1 MLKNYLVILFALV
14 IVACTSTGSVDTINN
29 RVFETKI
36 ISSGNNF
43 PPFRFADIYADKVT
57 VLVKDGVP
65 ESEIREHEF
74 SDGVTGTQALDA
86 LIQNGFL
93 VRSEFDELR
102 PTLTVMT
109 IADVSRYMRVDADIV
124 DETTEAI
131 LSYAPEAFGTISKIE
146 GFSHLSRDQY
156 DLFLLSNG
164 LLDNFQ
170 IGNVEEQLIKSE
182 RPERAGGNY
191 YLAVREK
198 DPASAYESF
207 GIYGNNTAAYGKYI
221 VGVYGNQRNDQTNFH
236 QMREKLYPDEVLID
250 DEKLSLR
257 RNELAQVMAAIWLG
271 EEVSEKNLQILVSLE
286 FVTESGALNM
296 PVITTENYPA
306 FSAVVSEFTPILLDI
321 LRKHLPELEAAY
333 ATSPY
338 LSEVSFEEYFMWW
351 YHLYYSAVTDAL
363 IEENEIH
370 IPTQGVSTYLMIPE

>member
-1 MLKNYLVILFALV
+1 MLKNYSVMLFALV
-14 IVACTSTGSVDTINN
+14 IVACTSASSVDTIND

-36 ISSGNNF
+36 ISRGDNF
-43 PPFRFADIYADKVT
+43 PPFRFADIHADKVI

-74 SDGVTGTQALDA
+74 TDGVTGAQALDA

-93 VRSEFDELR
+93 VRSESGELQ

-109 IADVSRYMRVDADIV
+109 IAGVSRYMRVDADII

-131 LSYAPEAFGTISKIE
+131 ISYAPEAFGEVSKLE
-146 GFSHLSRDQY
+146 GFSHLARDQY

-198 DPASAYESF
+198 DPASVYETF

-236 QMREKLYPDEVLID
+236 RMREKLYLDEVLSD
-250 DEKLSLR
+250 GEELSLR
-257 RNELAQVMAAIWLG
+257 RNELAQAIAAIWLG
-271 EEVSEKNLQILVSLE
+271 EEVSEENLQILKRLD
-286 FVTESGALNM
+286 FVTGAGALNM
-296 PVITTENYPA
+296 PVITTANYPA
-306 FSAVVSEFTPILLDI
+306 FSAVVNEFTPILLDI
-321 LRKHLPELEAAY
+321 LQKHLPELEAVY
-333 ATSPY
+333 AASPY
-338 LSEVSFEEYFMWW
+338 LNEVSFEEYFMWW

-370 IPTQGVSTYLMIPE
+370 IPAQGVSTYLMIPE